1 MGWKILGYIYLAS
14 PRCSRRP
21 TRYPKNSYHNPRKFE
36 EMIETKCLIFFFF
49 SHRSRD
55 SMFRNRETRGQEV
68 SGTAILIFGCSFF
81 RPHPSAILSP
91 RIIRHRLHTRAH
103 TPFDTCIF
111 IPPPRFHGEISGL
124 ERATPSNCALWK
136 RRVFE
141 KYRVKKTRSWSFE
154 IARSFE
160 Y

>member
-1 MGWKILGYIYLAS
+1 MWKITCWGGKFSAIYTWH
-14 PRCSRRP
+14 PRVVRGAQRVILKIVTTIQENSRKWSKRNVL
-21 TRYPKNSYHNPRKFE
+21 Y
-36 EMIETKCLIFFFF
+36 FFF

-136 RRVFE
+136 HSPRVR
-141 KYRVKKTRSWSFE
+141 KISC
-154 IARSFE
+154 
-160 Y
+160 